1 MCIRDRY
8 QRRVHGINKIFKQ
21 KTQIQYFKMKY
32 IILLLCICGIF
43 ATKMTLKNTL
53 MMQQKFQ
60 EIEKTPLG
68 KMLVGMVEL
77 HMAIGGPV
85 EELMNAVDEFLAE
98 LETKRQR
105 ETAAY
110 EMLREEFLDLI
121 QGFQTQLARAK
132 LDIATAQNKI
142 EVVLEP
148 RLEHLEES
156 IAQMQTN
163 MEENRETYTEEKEER
178 DKKHQHYEKNAQE
191 YKMATI
197 ILQECIEQISNLRF
211 STNSFV
217 QMNKAKRSIEQ
228 LKKTVV
234 GQDNQFAPL
243 INALMQLGEGPAPDE
258 QFISQVVELLKDC
271 ESQVEVAAAAAL
283 QQENKESED
292 WEEREQYLN
301 AEYNTFL
308 SRKKEYEDEHK
319 VTQDKIASEKKFKED
334 RQLDYQQLM
343 TDLKRENEEFQQQT
357 DIHNRCIIRIENDH
371 NLTLLAKQNILQ
383 HSDQLNQLADTKR
396 KAVDWKNSKKLWD

>member
-1 MCIRDRY
+1 
-8 QRRVHGINKIFKQ
+8 
-21 KTQIQYFKMKY
+21 
-32 IILLLCICGIF
+32 
-43 ATKMTLKNTL
+43 
-53 MMQQKFQ
+53 
-60 EIEKTPLG
+60 
-68 KMLVGMVEL
+68 MLVGMVEL

-217 QMNKAKRSIEQ
+217 
-228 LKKTVV
+228 
-234 GQDNQFAPL
+234 
-243 INALMQLGEGPAPDE
+243 
-258 QFISQVVELLKDC
+258 
-271 ESQVEVAAAAAL
+271 
-283 QQENKESED
+283 
-292 WEEREQYLN
+292 
-301 AEYNTFL
+301 
-308 SRKKEYEDEHK
+308 
-319 VTQDKIASEKKFKED
+319 
-334 RQLDYQQLM
+334 
-343 TDLKRENEEFQQQT
+343 
-357 DIHNRCIIRIENDH
+357 
-371 NLTLLAKQNILQ
+371 
-383 HSDQLNQLADTKR
+383 
-396 KAVDWKNSKKLWD
+396 